1 MNWNDGVLDLFFDLS
16 PDGFFLMLIDE
27 PVPWDGASDKERILD
42 YIFAHQKITRVND
55 AMAAQYG
62 TERERLIGLT
72 PGDLYRHDIARGRI
86 VWRELFDRG
95 RLHVET
101 LEQRLDGSPLA
112 LEADY
117 VCIRDGEGY
126 LLGHFGIQRDVTA
139 AKRIQKSLENR
150 VAELER
156 TLTGRTM
163 ILERENAALREELEA
178 DRRGGADSA
187 FRPLDAVEREHILAA
202 LERTR
207 GVVAGPTGAAQL
219 LGTPPSTLWS
229 RMRKLGIGPDKVER
243 TDGS

>member
-1 MNWNDGVLDLFFDLS
+1 MNWNDEVLDLFFDLS

-27 PVPWDGASDKERILD
+27 PVPWGGASDKDRILD
-42 YIFAHQKITRVND
+42 YVFAHQKITRVND

-101 LEQRLDGSPLA
+101 LERRLDGSPLA

-139 AKRIQKSLENR
+139 TKRYVKDLENR
-150 VAELER
+150 AAELDR
-156 TLTGRTM
+156 TLSERVT
-163 ILERENAALREELEA
+163 ILEKENAGLRDEIEA
-178 DRRGGADSA
+178 GRGGGDSP

-207 GVVAGPTGAAQL
+207 GVVAGPSGAAQL

-229 RMRKLGIGPDKVER
+229 RMRKLGIGPDKPER